1 MVYYVE
7 VSWFAWSLTAGLT
20 SALNVGAS
28 KFLVDAGLRPVVLG
42 GVVHLSGGLLCLLAV
57 PFAAPRADWSAGVL
71 LGVLG
76 MGAVYTLGNVLYFL
90 ALRATPLSEIDLFLR
105 TSSLWTFAGGVVL
118 LGEPLGASSGLGA
131 GLVMAS
137 VLVLSQQ
144 TPSRLRFT
152 QAQLLALAAAL
163 TFGLGNVIDKSLS
176 PYFDPATY
184 SALNLLLTGAGMLAA
199 ARPRPAELARPGL
212 WGGWAWV
219 VAATFALTQAL
230 LVLAYQSGG
239 GAGEVILVAQARLLL
254 LVTAGVVLL
263 GERDRLGR
271 KLLAV
276 GLMVAGISLLYRG

>member
-1 MVYYVE
+1 M
-7 VSWFAWSLTAGLT
+7 SWFAWSLAAGLT

-28 KFLVDAGLRPVVLG
+28 KFLVGSGLQPVVLG
-42 GVVHLSGGLLCLLAV
+42 GVVHLSGGLLCLLAL
-57 PFAAPRADWSAGVL
+57 PFTDPRAGWSAGVL

-105 TSSLWTFAGGVVL
+105 TSSLWTFVGGVVL

-131 GLVMAS
+131 GLVVAS

-152 QAQLLALAAAL
+152 RAQLLALAAAL

-199 ARPRPAELARPGL
+199 ARPRLSELAQPVL
-212 WGGWAWV
+212 WGAWAWV

-230 LVLAYQSGG
+230 LILAYQSGG

-254 LVTAGVVLL
+254 LVAAGVVLL

>member
-7 VSWFAWSLTAGLT
+7 VSWFAWSLAAGLT

-28 KFLVDAGLRPVVLG
+28 KFLVGGGLQPVVLG
-42 GVVHLSGGLLCLLAV
+42 GVVHLSGGLLCLLAL
-57 PFAAPRADWSAGVL
+57 PFTDPRAGWSAGVL

-105 TSSLWTFAGGVVL
+105 TSSLWTFAGGVAL

-131 GLVMAS
+131 GLVVAS

-144 TPSRLRFT
+144 TPSRPRFT
-152 QAQLLALAAAL
+152 RAQLLALAAAL

-176 PYFDPATY
+176 PYFGPATY

-199 ARPRPAELARPGL
+199 ARPRLSELAQPAL
-212 WGGWAWV
+212 WGAWAWA

-230 LVLAYQSGG
+230 LILAYQSGG

-254 LVTAGVVLL
+254 LVAAGVVLL
-263 GERDRLGR
+263 RERDRLGR